1 MNVLGISGS
10 PRSNGNSEILLNE
23 ALQSFIEKGWET
35 TILKM
40 SALSVH
46 PCTACNSCL
55 TAGKCVVNDDM
66 EKFYA
71 AFAKCQAIIIAS
83 PVYYRN
89 ITSKLAAV
97 FERHYGCKSTRPLVG
112 KPGGAIVIG
121 RGSGG
126 GQSIVLSII
135 HNWLLS
141 CGAICVPGEL
151 NGVSAA
157 ADKAG
162 DILQQPERLKQS
174 RILGENVL
182 ITAEKVSSNRE

>member
-23 ALQSFIEKGWET
+23 ALQPFIEKGWET
-35 TILKM
+35 IMLKM
-40 SALSVH
+40 SALSVQ
-46 PCTACNSCL
+46 PCIACNSCL
-55 TAGKCVVNDDM
+55 TTGECVIKDDM
-66 EKFYA
+66 EKFYT
-71 AFAKCQAIIIAS
+71 AFTNCQAIIIAS

-97 FERHYGCKSTRPLVG
+97 FERHYGCKSIRPLAG
-112 KPGGAIVIG
+112 RPGGAIAVG

-126 GQSIVLSII
+126 GQAIVLSII

-141 CGAICVPGEL
+141 CGAICIPGEL
-151 NGVSAA
+151 NGMSAA

-162 DILQQPERLKQS
+162 DILRQPD
-174 RILGENVL
+174 
-182 ITAEKVSSNRE
+182 